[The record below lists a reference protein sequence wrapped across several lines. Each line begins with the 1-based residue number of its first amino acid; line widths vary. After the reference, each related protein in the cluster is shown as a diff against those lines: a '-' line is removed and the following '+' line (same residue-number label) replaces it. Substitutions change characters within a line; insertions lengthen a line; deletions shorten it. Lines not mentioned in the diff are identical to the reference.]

1 MTDLAGASSAEL
13 YDTLF
18 DQLATRSS
26 SKSNTSISYLV
37 SPISMIATLPME
49 LAACLEMNRRAF
61 PHLDMDHIR
70 ESVDVGWKDGLSL
83 GVWTVNR
90 QCLAKDEKGELR

>member
-1 MTDLAGASSAEL
+1 MIDLAGASSAKL

-18 DQLATRSS
+18 DQLATGSS
-26 SKSNTSISYLV
+26 SKSNTSVSYLV

-49 LAACLEMNRRAF
+49 LAACLEMNRRVF

-83 GVWTVNR
+83 GVWTVNQ

>member
-1 MTDLAGASSAEL
+1 MTDLAGASSAKL

-18 DQLATRSS
+18 DQLATGSS
-26 SKSNTSISYLV
+26 SKSNTSVSYLV

-49 LAACLEMNRRAF
+49 LAACLEMNRHVF

-83 GVWTVNR
+83 GVWTVNQ